1 MDTNELSYICKIL
14 KEVGITT
21 YSFYD
26 LDKAR
31 ALCSMLKVQN
41 DTVAVES
48 AINAGGMVTGNQWKF
63 IATLYLR
70 NFSPLRH

>member
-1 MDTNELSYICKIL
+1 MDTNELSHICKIL

-41 DTVAVES
+41 DTV
-48 AINAGGMVTGNQWKF
+48 
-63 IATLYLR
+63 LY
-70 NFSPLRH
+70 NCVNKMGVN